1 MKKLQRKISMMQRV
15 DQNIL
20 EATKTQRNIA
30 KTQGRQIRGEC
41 IKTQRKFANPQ
52 SAIRNS

>member
-1 MKKLQRKISMMQRV
+1 MKKLQRKISMIQRV

>member
-1 MKKLQRKISMMQRV
+1 MKKLQRKIAKMQRV

-30 KTQGRQIRGEC
+30 KMQRGSQKQKE
-41 IKTQRKFANPQ
+41 
-52 SAIRNS
+52 SD